1 MKNNVVYIEGIPFY
15 SSTMEDF
22 VHNEIKKRIDA
33 EDKTFIVT
41 ANPEIVEYARNHHDY
56 RNLIM
61 QADYI
66 TPDGVGIIIASKILN
81 KPLKER
87 ITGYDMMLEFL
98 KMNTTRPLRI
108 YMLGAEAEVIKN
120 CAEKIKASYPNVE
133 LVGYHHGFIDI
144 DDSQFAEK
152 ISALE
157 PDLVLLGMGFPRQ
170 ENWITKHY
178 DKFNKGVFIGIGGSF
193 DVFSGKLKRAP
204 EFWIKLNLE
213 WLYRLL
219 KQPSRW
225 KRMLVLPL
233 FLLRVLKHKL
243 LK

>member
-1 MKNNVVYIEGIPFY
+1 MKKNVVYIEDIPFY
-15 SSTMEDF
+15 SSTMKDF
-22 VHNEIKKRIDA
+22 IHIEIKKRID
-33 EDKTFIVT
+33 EGQKTFIVT
-41 ANPEIVEYARNHHDY
+41 ANPEIVEYARSHDDY
-56 RNLIM
+56 CSIIL

-98 KMNTTRPLRI
+98 KMNTKRPLRI